1 MKDLETLKQERNALI
16 EKSKRADITN
26 DELKEILAS
35 VEAINTDIAKIEEK
49 NKLIEEIAKSKVD
62 DETTDDNGDTSTD
75 DGNTDDNERNDDGQ
89 GDQKRFKPVTDTI
102 TRGANMENEKDL
114 ELRNNFRKIVTTRDK
129 SMTSD
134 VSAVIP
140 QNLIDMIIDRNKDVG
155 KIFASVTKTNYAVG
169 QEYPKAM
176 FRPTVEYVGEGQG
189 GDKQK
194 ATTNGVI
201 KFSHYKVR
209 CEIAWTEET
218 DRMTLDAW
226 ETYFVSKVV
235 EAIAVWKENEII
247 NGKGVSGVTGILSQT
262 PEYEKVADDLT
273 YSDLLDFEG
282 NLPSEK
288 DSGAKWYM
296 SKKTF
301 FNTFKNILDEQ
312 GQPVASVNMG
322 TDGKLVASILG
333 REVVYIDEYIANHK
347 GSGVGANTITAFIY
361 DFKDYVFNE
370 NYNLGVQRRVNW
382 DNDDHEMKVVFACD
396 GKPLF
401 TDSLI
406 VLKRKTEIA

>member
-1 MKDLETLKQERNALI
+1 MEQLEQLRNEKANLI
-16 EKSKRADITN
+16 EKSKRADITT
-26 DELKEILAS
+26 DELKEILS
-35 VEAINTDIAKIEEK
+35 SIETINEKIA
-49 NKLIEEIAKSKVD
+49 LIEEIAKSKVD
-62 DETTDDNGDTSTD
+62 DKTTDDNGDTSTD
-75 DGNTDDNERNDDGQ
+75 DGNTDDNARNDDGQ
-89 GDQKRFKPVTDTI
+89 GDQKRFKPVTNVI
-102 TRGANMENEKDL
+102 QRGANMENEKDL
-114 ELRNNFRKIVTTRDK
+114 EVRNNFRKIVTTRDK

-169 QEYPKAM
+169 QEYPKSM
-176 FRPTVEYVGEGQG
+176 FRPTVEYASEGQG
-189 GDKQK
+189 GNKQK

-226 ETYFVSKVV
+226 ETYFVNKVV
-235 EAIAVWKENEII
+235 EAIAIWKENEII

>member
-1 MKDLETLKQERNALI
+1 MLDKLKQERNELI

-26 DELKEILAS
+26 EELKEILSS
-35 VEAINTDIAKIEEK
+35 VEAINEKIS
-49 NKLIEEIAKSKVD
+49 LIEEIAKSKVD
-62 DETTDDNGDTSTD
+62 DETTDDNGNTD
-75 DGNTDDNERNDDGQ
+75 DGNADGDTDDNARNDDGQ
-89 GDQKRFKPVTDTI
+89 GDAKRYKPVTNVI
-102 TRGANMENEKDL
+102 QRGANMENEKDL

-140 QNLIDMIIDRNKDVG
+140 QNLIDMIIDRNKEVG

-176 FRPTVEYVGEGQG
+176 FRPEVKYALEGQG

-194 ATTNGVI
+194 ATTDGVI

-226 ETYFVSKVV
+226 ETYFVNKVV
-235 EAIAVWKENEII
+235 EAIAIWKENEII
-247 NGKGVSGVTGILSQT
+247 NGKGVSGITGILSQT

-282 NLPSEK
+282 NLPSKK

-301 FNTFKNILDEQ
+301 YNTFKNILDEQ
-312 GQPVASVNMG
+312 GQPVASVNTG
-322 TDGKLVASILG
+322 TDGKLAPSILG

>member
-1 MKDLETLKQERNALI
+1 MLEKLKQERNELI

-26 DELKEILAS
+26 DELKEILSS
-35 VEAINTDIAKIEEK
+35 VEAINEKIA
-49 NKLIEEIAKSKVD
+49 LIEEIAKSKVD

-89 GDQKRFKPVTDTI
+89 GDQKRYKPVTDTI
-102 TRGANMENEKDL
+102 TRGANMADEKEL

-140 QNLIDMIIDRNKDVG
+140 QNLIDMIIDRNKEVG

-176 FRPTVEYVGEGQG
+176 FRPEVKYSTEGQG

-194 ATTNGVI
+194 ATTDGVI

-226 ETYFVSKVV
+226 ETYFVNKVV
-235 EAIAVWKENEII
+235 EAIAIWKENEII
-247 NGKGVSGVTGILSQT
+247 NGKGVSGITGILSQT

-282 NLPSEK
+282 NLPSDK
-288 DSGAKWYM
+288 DGAKWYM

-301 FNTFKNILDEQ
+301 YNTFKNILDEQ

-361 DFKDYVFNE
+361 DFQDYVFNE